1 VAERLVV
8 GIFPDS
14 DAKSLETALSAQK
27 IDLSKVK
34 VVSSAVGDDA
44 EGSALDFLNMVSEME
59 AEEEAYPDA
68 SDEMTRGLGILG
80 DSGGTSVPGIGGRQA
95 TLDSFTHHSST
106 SKRYL
111 AGFAIPT
118 DEIDNFDQAVAEGRA
133 VVVYPDSGSDTP
145 AVVAAFR
152 AAGLRNVRA
161 Y

>member
-1 VAERLVV
+1 LVV
-8 GIFPDS
+8 GIFPEP
-14 DAKSLETALSAQK
+14 DAKALESALSEQK

-34 VVSSAVGDDA
+34 VVSTAAVD
-44 EGSALDFLNMVSEME
+44 EGSALDFLDMVSELE
-59 AEEEAYPDA
+59 AEESAYPDA
-68 SDEMTRGLGILG
+68 SDEMTRGLGIMG

-95 TLDSFTHHSST
+95 TLDSFTHHASA

-111 AGFAIPT
+111 AGFSIPT

-133 VVVYPDSGSDTP
+133 VVIYPDSGPDTP
-145 AVVAAFR
+145 SVVAAFK